1 MKEAIVGVIPGQ
13 TEERPVMTVWP
24 CVCIYPTGRFLGR
37 LYAIRWPDLYI
48 FRLGHLL
55 ALLAI
60 PHSLVLYFCRVLPW
74 IGRRYQLTNRRIIVQ
89 KGLHR
94 VEDRSLALDGFD
106 AIRIEVL
113 PGQEWYDAGDLVFWQ
128 QGHEVFRLPGV
139 SRPEA
144 FRQTC
149 LKSHLAYLGVKQ
161 VLAQQRAS
169 A

>member
-1 MKEAIVGVIPGQ
+1 MKEAIAGVTAAK
-13 TEERPVMTVWP
+13 TEERPVTTIWP
-24 CVCIYPTGRFLGR
+24 CVCVYPTGRFLGR
-37 LYAIRWPDLYI
+37 LFAIRWPDFYFL
-48 FRLGHLL
+48 RLGHLL

-60 PHSLVLYFCRVLPW
+60 PHSLVLYFCRVSPW
-74 IGRRYQLTNRRIIVQ
+74 VGRCYQLTTRRIIVQ

-94 VEDRSLALDGFD
+94 VEDRTLALDDYD

-113 PGQEWYDAGDLVFWQ
+113 PGQEWYDAGDLVFLQ
-128 QGHEVFRLPGV
+128 QGREVFRLPGV